1 MDPLKEIAAAKEA
14 IDANLSTPWHEAG
27 RAGLDPIEI
36 LERKAQFATQANR
49 IEEEYGLKPGTLT
62 GVASAIEQGRSETDN
77 DDDSSQ
83 DGDPTPS
90 QPEEQEA
97 VE

>member
-1 MDPLKEIAAAKEA
+1 
-14 IDANLSTPWHEAG
+14 
-27 RAGLDPIEI
+27 GL
-36 LERKAQFATQANR
+36 QFATQANR

-90 QPEEQEA
+90 DSDEDGEPSEQQPEQEA
-97 VE
+97 TE